1 MELISANKES
11 GTKTGLINLFNSVE
25 SFEVAVVEDN
35 KLINLILSNELDELI
50 VIYNEYDNMIIII
63 SLINPPVIPV
73 VFIGPKRKKNI
84 NTIEMIFK

>member
-1 MELISANKES
+1 LVLTLA
-11 GTKTGLINLFNSVE
+11 
-25 SFEVAVVEDN
+25 
-35 KLINLILSNELDELI
+35 KLGFTNIFSILSNELDELI

-84 NTIEMIFK
+84 NTIEIIFK